1 MDTKIL
7 FPSTKVLLINGTEKK
22 ASELEIG
29 DTLLAPNQ
37 EGRTILEITPCKS
50 NNYMI
55 IPRYCNS
62 SFIISEAHL
71 FPIVYDTQTYLID
84 IQTFKKQ
91 ELKQFFS
98 LLHEGIEFMAS
109 FVTLEPYFLGLWFCN
124 HNSLTFE
131 KKNVKAFV
139 FIVHFIEKFSLQHES
154 NEEHITLID
163 NRLITQFEKY
173 DLFARP
179 RIPDEYKYNSA
190 NIRSRLLTGV
200 LDFSQETTNQI
211 ELHTK
216 QQAMDFCFLIHSLGY
231 LSLTKKKNQSYFV
244 SVIYNNTS
252 QINDFKVAK
261 IDDDNSICMR
271 LSGNT
276 PTGIF
281 LSDFTVI

>member
-7 FPSTKVLLINGTEKK
+7 YPSTKVLLINGTEKK

-37 EGRTILEITPCKS
+37 EGRTILEISQCKS

-62 SFIISEAHL
+62 SFIISDAHL

-84 IQTFKKQ
+84 IETFKKQ

-98 LLHEGIEFMAS
+98 LVHEGIEFIPS
-109 FVTLEPYFLGLWFCN
+109 FVTLEPYFLGLWLCN

-131 KKNVKAFV
+131 KKNAKTFV
-139 FIVHFIEKFSLQHES
+139 FIMHFIEKFSLQHEG
-154 NEEHITLID
+154 NEEHITLVD
-163 NRLITQFEKY
+163 SRLITQFEKY
-173 DLFARP
+173 DLIAHP

-200 LDFSQETTNQI
+200 MDFSHETTNQI
-211 ELHTK
+211 ELLTK
-216 QQAMDFCFLIHSLGY
+216 QQATDFCFLIHSLGY

-261 IDDDNSICMR
+261 IDDDNGICMR
-271 LSGNT
+271 LSGST

-281 LSDFTVI
+281 LNDFTVI